1 MSGPK
6 LILAVVVLAAL
17 VIVPQA
23 IFTVHVTERAIL
35 RQLGEIKRSDYEP
48 GLHWKIPVVQNVLKF
63 DARIQSLDSDPEL
76 YLTSEKKNVS
86 VDSFVK
92 WRVKNVDAYYTS
104 TGGNERTA
112 GLRLSEVLRKRL
124 KDEFGKRT
132 IIDVVAGER
141 SEIME
146 VVTVALNDYANELGI
161 EIVDVRIKRIDLPQ
175 EVSSSVFQRMQ
186 AERQEVA
193 KTFAP
198 EAKRRQERFAHEQNG
213 SVKFLS
219 PRQDETLSALAVR
232 ATQLRQR
239 SRQRLLARR
248 RFLRAISFFERV
260 PSQFWWQSRHLA
272 DEARFR
278 VLSVLQ
284 RPKRKA
290 VVIGG

>member
-1 MSGPK
+1 MQPRQDAGLSSNGGSNDALSNGASAVRSALDEANRRRGNLRRERPLMTGLK

-17 VIVPQA
+17 VIVLQA

-193 KTFAP
+193 KTF
-198 EAKRRQERFAHEQNG
+198 
-213 SVKFLS
+213 
-219 PRQDETLSALAVR
+219 
-232 ATQLRQR
+232 R
-239 SRQRLLARR
+239 SRG
-248 RFLRAISFFERV
+248 EEGKKD
-260 PSQFWWQSRHLA
+260 SRTSRTGA
-272 DEARFR
+272 
-278 VLSVLQ
+278 
-284 RPKRKA
+284 
-290 VVIGG
+290 